1 MKGRDVKGRMP
12 GASEQALSP
21 PEPDPSDKAVANARE
36 LYTELENARV
46 ANRPV
51 SLKLTQD
58 IDLNQIGTR
67 NLNGTRTCRAGHQT
81 FICVGQGQSVTLW
94 SDISAKLRGGEAEN
108 LDSLRIFRVRGIL
121 PMTPSGPTRPDCA
134 FALTAAACA
143 LPACMAG
150 RRRREVAT

>member
-1 MKGRDVKGRMP
+1 MP

-21 PEPDPSDKAVANARE
+21 PEPDPSDKAVADAIE

-51 SLKLTQD
+51 SLKLTHD
-58 IDLNQIGTR
+58 IDLNQAR
-67 NLNGTRTCRAGHQT
+67 PEFTRTCREGHQT

-94 SDISAKLRGGEAEN
+94 SDISAKLRGGEAEGF
-108 LDSLRIFRVRGIL
+108 DSLRIFRVRGIL
-121 PMTPSGPTRPDCA
+121 PMMPSGPTRPDCA
-134 FALTAAACA
+134 FALTVAACA

>member
-1 MKGRDVKGRMP
+1 M
-12 GASEQALSP
+12 
-21 PEPDPSDKAVANARE
+21 
-36 LYTELENARV
+36 
-46 ANRPV
+46 
-51 SLKLTQD
+51 KLTQD
-58 IDLNQIGTR
+58 IDLNQTGTR
-67 NLNGTRTCRAGHQT
+67 DIIQTCREGRQT
-81 FICVGQGQSVTLW
+81 FICVGQGQGQSVCVTLCLW
-94 SDISAKLRGGEAEN
+94 SDIGAKLRGGEAEN